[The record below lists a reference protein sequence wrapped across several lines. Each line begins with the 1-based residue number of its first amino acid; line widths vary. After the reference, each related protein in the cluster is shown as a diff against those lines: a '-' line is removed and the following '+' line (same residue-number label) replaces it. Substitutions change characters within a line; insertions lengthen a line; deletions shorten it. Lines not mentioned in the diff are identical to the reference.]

1 MSNLW
6 KLSPSDL
13 TFLWSECRRC
23 FYLKVVHGFK
33 RPAAPFPKI
42 FTRIDRLMQAYFEG
56 RSTNEISPDLLEG
69 VVKFGEKWVKSQPI
83 DLPNHDSSCFI
94 LGKFDTVVEF
104 VDSTYGVV
112 DFKTTEPTP
121 KHVPFY
127 SRQLHAYAYALEHPA
142 PRRFRLSPIT
152 TLGLL
157 CVEPTAMDRH
167 RDDQV
172 AYIGDMSWLEIP
184 KDEGKFLDF
193 IDQILS
199 VLERS
204 EPPPPGPEC
213 GYCRYREGAR
223 NSGW

>member
-23 FYLKVVHGFK
+23 FYLKVVQEFK

-56 RSTNEISPDLLEG
+56 KSTAEISPDLPEG
-69 VVKFGEKWVKSQPI
+69 VVKFGDKWVKSQPI
-83 DLPNHDSSCFI
+83 ERPNHDSSCFI
-94 LGKFDTVVEF
+94 LGKFDTVMEF
-104 VDSTYGVV
+104 TDSTFGVV

-142 PRRFRLSPIT
+142 PRRLKLSPIT
-152 TLGLL
+152 KLGLL
-157 CVEPTAMDRH
+157 CVEPTAIDRY

-172 AYIGDMSWLEIP
+172 AYIGDVSWLEIP
-184 KDEGKFLDF
+184 KDEGEFLEF

-204 EPPPPGPEC
+204 EPPQPGPNC
-213 GYCRYREGAR
+213 GYCRYRQGAR
-223 NSGW
+223 DSEW

>member
-13 TFLWSECRRC
+13 TFLWSECQRC
-23 FYLKVVHGFK
+23 FYLKVVQGFK

-56 RSTNEISPDLLEG
+56 KSTAEISTDLPDG
-69 VVKFGEKWVKSQPI
+69 VVKFGDKWVKSQPI
-83 DLPNHDSSCFI
+83 ELPNHDSSCFI
-94 LGKFDTVVEF
+94 LGKFDTVAEF
-104 VDSTYGVV
+104 TDSTYGVV

-142 PRRFRLSPIT
+142 PRKLKLSPIT
-152 TLGLL
+152 KLGLL
-157 CVEPTAMDRH
+157 CVEPVMMDRYEN
-167 RDDQV
+167 DQI
-172 AYIGDMSWLEIP
+172 AYIGDVSWLEIP
-184 KDEGKFLDF
+184 KDEGEFLDF
-193 IDQILS
+193 IDRILS
-199 VLERS
+199 VLELS
-204 EPPPPGPEC
+204 EPPSPRPKC

-223 NSGW
+223 DIEW

>member
-23 FYLKVVHGFK
+23 FYLKVVQEFK

-42 FTRIDRLMQAYFEG
+42 FTRIDRLMQTYFEG
-56 RSTNEISPDLLEG
+56 KSTAEISPDLAEG
-69 VVKFGEKWVKSQPI
+69 VVKFGDKWVKSQPME
-83 DLPNHDSSCFI
+83 LPNHDSSCFI

-104 VDSTYGVV
+104 ADSTFGVV

-121 KHVPFY
+121 THVPFY

-167 RDDQV
+167 REDQV
-172 AYIGDMSWLEIP
+172 AYIGDVSWLEIP
-184 KDEGKFLDF
+184 KDEGEFLDF

-204 EPPPPGPEC
+204 EPPPPGPKC
-213 GYCRYREGAR
+213 GYCHYLEGAR
-223 NSGW
+223 DSGW

>member
-13 TFLWSECRRC
+13 TFLWDECRRC
-23 FYLKVVHGFK
+23 FYLKVVQEFK

-56 RSTNEISPDLLEG
+56 KSTAEISSGLPEG
-69 VVKFGEKWVKSQPI
+69 VVKFGEKWVESQPI
-83 DLPNHDSSCFI
+83 ELPNHDSSCFI

-104 VDSTYGVV
+104 IDSTYGVV

-142 PRRFRLSPIT
+142 SRRLKLSPVT
-152 TLGLL
+152 KLGLL

-167 RDDQV
+167 HDEQV
-172 AYIGDMSWLEIP
+172 AYIGDVSWLEIP
-184 KDEGKFLDF
+184 KDEGEFLDF

-199 VLERS
+199 VLELS
-204 EPPPPGPEC
+204 QPPPPGREC
-213 GYCRYREGAR
+213 GYCRYREAAR
-223 NSGW
+223 DSEW